1 MSAPRGELLRAYKE
15 LKRPVVGIGKD
26 LSSIECASFGQILAN
41 SAHLNMTQGALF
53 QHHKDLPTELTE
65 KALDTMRTKIGTH
78 TLWKTLILPG
88 GNPSGS
94 YNRLQSYLLQIIN
107 NSSSELVKALAHER
121 MFLSTELLYRQSA
134 NASKNAAFFGT
145 ATPTCL
151 HQIYQVF
158 KALAQ
163 LIKAPRTQDLERD
176 RFFDQ
181 FYQTT
186 TNFAIYQTLNDRIV
200 LAAKDSGKG
209 RNGNRNTNN
218 LNNINFQY
226 LNGHGPNSGQ
236 LGADANGTNSIVPP
250 LERPNGGKI
259 KKEQVKLETGPFKNI
274 TFPKN
279 LATAAAKISTVEQ
292 ANQIEQEVLAV
303 LNAAGK
309 DGPSIQTALAKARG
323 ISDPVLFI
331 IWTKSC
337 RNCYSGGLG
346 LVPHSI
352 KTCQASGNKCN
363 IVCQICK
370 AKGKTDIHWTSNCPN
385 KK

>member
-26 LSSIECASFGQILAN
+26 LSSVECASFGQILAN

-88 GNPSGS
+88 GNPPGS

-158 KALAQ
+158 RALAQ

-200 LAAKDSGKG
+200 LNAKDSGKG

-218 LNNINFQY
+218 LNFQY
-226 LNGHGPNSGQ
+226 LNGHGHNQGQISTEVGGVNNFAPPPEKPN
-236 LGADANGTNSIVPP
+236 NKN
-250 LERPNGGKI
+250 
-259 KKEQVKLETGPFKNI
+259 KKEQVRLESGPFKNV

-279 LATAAAKISTVEQ
+279 LASAANKISTAEQ
-292 ANQIEQEVLAV
+292 ASQIEQEILEV

-331 IWTKSC
+331 IWTKNC

-370 AKGKTDIHWTSNCPN
+370 ARGKTDIHWTSSCPN